1 MSTTMQLFT
10 IDFMAERIFTTVD
23 FIQNKTGSLL
33 TTTAPFDTFI
43 YTLIDMTVLNALA
56 VI

>member
-10 IDFMAERIFTTVD
+10 VDFMAGRIFTTVD

-33 TTTAPFDTFI
+33 TTTARFDTFI